1 MTEEEKDR
9 LRRAKAEVTAMLA
22 ALPISNYRL
31 GDIDARLEQYVRE
44 VADNPDG
51 HNLYEQL
58 AVLRFFRMADKY
70 GINATEVRRFFTLYE
85 NLHFPGTVFGMKGT
99 AWCARQCCLYLENL
113 ARPRRAQR

>member
-51 HNLYEQL
+51 HIL
-58 AVLRFFRMADKY
+58 
-70 GINATEVRRFFTLYE
+70 
-85 NLHFPGTVFGMKGT
+85 
-99 AWCARQCCLYLENL
+99 
-113 ARPRRAQR
+113 